1 MENMNNQG
9 RTDKQYEDSA
19 RFTGY
24 SIISMI
30 ILIVFTILSSGC
42 TTTKECCD
50 HSNKIIEHYEKTSIK

>member
-9 RTDKQYEDSA
+9 KTDKQYEDSTRA
-19 RFTGY
+19 VGY
-24 SIISMI
+24 SIIGMI
-30 ILIVFTILSSGC
+30 ILMIFATLSTGC